1 MRKTQKLITK
11 DQRRLKALE
20 LRGQGNAVF
29 QGQTP
34 GPKAKPVLLDR
45 ADGTLAIGEAEPS
58 VHRGLSQGSGEEL
71 SRTRQK
77 GAGQEPEGYLVL
89 R

>member
-45 ADGTLAIGEAEPS
+45 ADGTLAIGEAEPRS
-58 VHRGLSQGSGEEL
+58 TGDFHRGLEKSCPGPGRREQGRSL
-71 SRTRQK
+71 K
-77 GAGQEPEGYLVL
+77 GT
-89 R
+89 